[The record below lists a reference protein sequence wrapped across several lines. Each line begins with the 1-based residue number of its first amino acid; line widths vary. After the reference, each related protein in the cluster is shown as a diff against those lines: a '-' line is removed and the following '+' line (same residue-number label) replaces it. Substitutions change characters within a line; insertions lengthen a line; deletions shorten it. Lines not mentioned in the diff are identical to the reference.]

1 MKIARECV
9 GRLESS
15 SEKKIKLINNLNSTT
30 TYSIHKITVLAFF
43 IVNEFEKSL
52 RQRLIS

>member
-1 MKIARECV
+1 MKIASECV

-15 SEKKIKLINNLNSTT
+15 SEIKVKLINNLNSI
-30 TYSIHKITVLAFF
+30 TYSIHKITVLAVF
-43 IVNEFEKSL
+43 IVNKFEKCL